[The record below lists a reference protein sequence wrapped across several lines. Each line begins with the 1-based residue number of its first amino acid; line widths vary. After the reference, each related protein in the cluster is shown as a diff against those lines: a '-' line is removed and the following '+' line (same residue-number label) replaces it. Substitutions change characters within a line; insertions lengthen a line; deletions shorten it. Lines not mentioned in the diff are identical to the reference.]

1 MGAHMTSSNI
11 VSHTPGPW
19 AAFSDDEGHTNIVAV
34 VPHTTC
40 VFSLPGHHK
49 TEPDVQLIA
58 AAPDLLAACKAQ
70 HEAIDELFARL
81 IMQAAEGKSPD
92 FYPSKSG
99 RPWDALLQ
107 GKTAIAKAEGR

>member
-1 MGAHMTSSNI
+1 MSVTGNI

-34 VPHTTC
+34 VPRTAC

-70 HEAIDELFARL
+70 HEAIDRLFALL
-81 IMQAAEGKSPD
+81 IERAAEGKATD

-99 RPWDALLQ
+99 QPWEACLQ
-107 GKTAIAKAEGR
+107 GNAAIAKAEGKQ